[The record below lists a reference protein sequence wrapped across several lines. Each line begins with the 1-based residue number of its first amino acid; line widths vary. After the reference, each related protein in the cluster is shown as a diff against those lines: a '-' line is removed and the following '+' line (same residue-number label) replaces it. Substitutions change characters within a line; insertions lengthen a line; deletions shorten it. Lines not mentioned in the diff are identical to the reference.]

1 MESPKKMLRP
11 CNLSKQNEQIPSLSG
26 IHNRSDFMSVEK
38 KKKNQSLQLSML
50 PPLLQLLRSL
60 HVSGLSHFSVSS

>member
-1 MESPKKMLRP
+1 MESPRKMLRL

-26 IHNRSDFMSVEK
+26 IHNRTGFMSVEE
-38 KKKNQSLQLSML
+38 KKNQSLQLSML
-50 PPLLQLLRSL
+50 PRLLQLFTCL

>member
-26 IHNRSDFMSVEK
+26 IHNRSGFMSAEEK
-38 KKKNQSLQLSML
+38 KKSKPTAVHAAALAPAAQISPCLWTFSLQCE
-50 PPLLQLLRSL
+50 
-60 HVSGLSHFSVSS
+60 

>member
-26 IHNRSDFMSVEK
+26 IHNRSGFMSVEGK
-38 KKKNQSLQLSML
+38 KKIKACSCPCCRPCSSCSHLSTSLDFLT
-50 PPLLQLLRSL
+50 
-60 HVSGLSHFSVSS
+60 SV

>member
-26 IHNRSDFMSVEK
+26 IHNRSGFMSVEGK
-38 KKKNQSLQLSML
+38 KISKPAVVHAAALAPAAHICPRLWTFSLQCE
-50 PPLLQLLRSL
+50 
-60 HVSGLSHFSVSS
+60 

>member
-38 KKKNQSLQLSML
+38 KKKKSKPTAVHAAALAPAAQISPCLWTFSLQCE
-50 PPLLQLLRSL
+50 
-60 HVSGLSHFSVSS
+60 

>member
-11 CNLSKQNEQIPSLSG
+11 CNFSKQNEQIPSLSG
-26 IHNRSDFMSVEK
+26 IHNRSGFMSAEE
-38 KKKNQSLQLSML
+38 KKNQSLQLSML